1 LKEFAIET
9 QRHGEEGEEKMSPN
23 PRAILQPKDGTA
35 RSAATSEILKELS
48 QFTETIIG
56 CAIEVHRQLGPG
68 LLEQTYEAA
77 LCIELQN
84 AGMNFVRQPI
94 FPVVYKGQTIG
105 EYRLDLIVQDS
116 IVVEVK
122 SVERF
127 DPIFESQVLTY
138 LRVTGKKVGLL
149 MNFNSR
155 LLRDGIKRYV
165 L

>member
-1 LKEFAIET
+1 MSSSFRHVLRSGEGIDTTPIKETEALK
-9 QRHGEEGEEKMSPN
+9 QV
-23 PRAILQPKDGTA
+23 
-35 RSAATSEILKELS
+35 
-48 QFTETIIG
+48 TERIIG

-84 AGMNFVRQPI
+84 AGVDFVRQPI

-105 EYRLDLIVQDS
+105 EYRLDLIVADAV
-116 IVVEVK
+116 VVEIK

-127 DPIFESQVLTY
+127 DPIFEAQVLSY
-138 LRVTGKKVGLL
+138 LRIAGKKVGLL
-149 MNFNSR
+149 INFKSR
-155 LLRDGIKRYV
+155 LLRDGLKRYV